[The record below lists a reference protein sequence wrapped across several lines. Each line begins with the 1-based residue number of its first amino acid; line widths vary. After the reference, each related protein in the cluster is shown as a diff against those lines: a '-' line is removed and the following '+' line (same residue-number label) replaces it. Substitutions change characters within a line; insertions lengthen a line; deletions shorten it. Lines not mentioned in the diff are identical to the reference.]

1 MNLFFFS
8 SQLHSQKNEG
18 KIFCSFFSCG
28 FLHYICFF
36 DMFLIYYVLNNCMD
50 VVVEIVF
57 HMRTIFLDFSWIF
70 FNFVVKFQLNVYD

>member
-1 MNLFFFS
+1 
-8 SQLHSQKNEG
+8 
-18 KIFCSFFSCG
+18 
-28 FLHYICFF
+28 
-36 DMFLIYYVLNNCMD
+36 MD